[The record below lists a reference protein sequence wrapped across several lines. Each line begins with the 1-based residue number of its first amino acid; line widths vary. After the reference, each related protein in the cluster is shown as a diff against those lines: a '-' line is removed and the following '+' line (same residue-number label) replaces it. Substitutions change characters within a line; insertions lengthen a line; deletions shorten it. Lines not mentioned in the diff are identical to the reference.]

1 MVESRLT
8 GSVRVV
14 GVGLLGTSIALGLRA
29 RGVDVILSDSSPTN
43 VSIAIDYGAG
53 RSASDADEPQ
63 LIVVCV
69 PPDVTASV
77 IVREL
82 SAYPRA
88 VVTDVASVKKPVLD
102 AVITAGADVTRYVG
116 SHPLAG
122 REKGGPM
129 SGRADLFLGRPW
141 VVAGH
146 SAISYQT
153 AAAVDDLILDL
164 GATLV
169 EMTAEEH
176 DQSVALVS
184 HAPQVVSSLMAR
196 RLVSAPDAAVGL
208 AGGGLRDVTRIA
220 ASDPALWVQIL
231 GANAAPTAEVL
242 RGLRAD
248 LDEVLVAL
256 DGAASAGV
264 DTGAGAVA
272 PAARADRSVPV
283 GSGSDAPTSTPTPIG
298 WRRMLA
304 QTLAGGNA
312 GVARLPGKHGQD
324 KRYAQ
329 LVVMVDDT
337 PGELARLLTEMG
349 EAGVNLE
356 DLRLEHSPGAQIG
369 LAEISVLPEAV
380 ERLTAELNA
389 RGWRIAG

>member
-1 MVESRLT
+1 VNVVESRLT
-8 GSVRVV
+8 GPVRVV

-29 RGVDVILSDSSPTN
+29 RGVDVILSDASPTN

-53 RSASDADEPQ
+53 RGATDGDEPQ
-63 LIVVCV
+63 IVVVCV

-88 VVTDVASVKKPVLD
+88 VVIDVASVKKPILD
-102 AVITAGADVTRYVG
+102 AVIAAGGDVTRYVG
-116 SHPLAG
+116 THPLAG

-146 SAISYQT
+146 AGISYQT

-169 EMTAEEH
+169 EMSADEH
-176 DQSVALVS
+176 DSSVALVS

-196 RLVSAPDAAVGL
+196 RLAEAPDAAVNL
-208 AGGGLRDVTRIA
+208 AGQGLRDVTRIA
-220 ASDPALWVQIL
+220 SSDPELWVQIL
-231 GANAAPTAEVL
+231 GANAAPVVSVL
-242 RGLRAD
+242 EEFRAD
-248 LDEVLVAL
+248 LDRFIAAL
-256 DGAASAGV
+256 ADP
-264 DTGAGAVA
+264 VA
-272 PAARADRSVPV
+272 PGSRRSI
-283 GSGSDAPTSTPTPIG
+283 AEE
-298 WRRMLA
+298 
-304 QTLAGGNA
+304 LAGGNT
-312 GVARLPGKHGQD
+312 GVARIPGKHGQD
-324 KRYAQ
+324 RRYTSI
-329 LVVMVDDT
+329 VVMVDDT

-349 EAGVNLE
+349 EIGVNLE

-369 LAEISVLPEAV
+369 LAEIAVLPEAV
-380 ERLTAELNA
+380 QRLAAALA
-389 RGWRIAG
+389 DRGWRIAG

>member
-1 MVESRLT
+1 VAESRLT
-8 GSVRVV
+8 GPVRVV

-29 RGVDVILSDSSPTN
+29 RGVDVILSDASPTN

-53 RSASDADEPQ
+53 RRAGEGDEPQ
-63 LIVVCV
+63 IVVVCV
-69 PPDVTASV
+69 PPDVTAAV

-88 VVTDVASVKKPVLD
+88 VVTDVASVKAPVLD
-102 AVITAGADVTRYVG
+102 AVRAAGADVTRYVG

-122 REKGGPM
+122 RETSGPM
-129 SGRADLFLGRPW
+129 AGRADLFVGRPW

-146 SAISYQT
+146 PDISYQT

-169 EMTAEEH
+169 EMGAEEH
-176 DQSVALVS
+176 DASVALVS

-196 RLVSAPDAAVGL
+196 RLIGAPSAAVGL

-231 GANAAPTAEVL
+231 GANAAPTAAVL
-242 RGLRAD
+242 RGLRDD
-248 LDEVLVAL
+248 LDVMIGAL
-256 DGAASAGV
+256 SDPE
-264 DTGAGAVA
+264 A
-272 PAARADRSVPV
+272 P
-283 GSGSDAPTSTPTPIG
+283 GS
-298 WRRMLA
+298 RRTVSE
-304 QTLAGGNA
+304 QLAGGNA

-324 KRYAQ
+324 ARYAQ
-329 LVVMVDDT
+329 LVVMVDDA
-337 PGELARLLTEMG
+337 PGELARLLVELG
-349 EAGVNLE
+349 EEGVNLE
-356 DLRLEHSPGAQIG
+356 DLRLEHSPGAPIG
-369 LAEISVLPEAV
+369 LAEIAVLPDAV
-380 ERLTAELNA
+380 EMVTAALSA